1 MFSDGSKNSDGDV
14 RGKGNTAAILTA
26 DLAAAPRRSSTSST
40 SVASP
45 PSVSKLLPGPRYIAI
60 YLLALPVI
68 VVAFASSGVEQ
79 IVSGLIALTWLVLA
93 PVALYAR
100 RAAMVLP
107 ITSALFLGLAIMV
120 LSFDSAAFVVD
131 VTATAI
137 MFLVSVPRQWPQ
149 PVPSS
154 ASTVRI

>member
-1 MFSDGSKNSDGDV
+1 MLADGSKNSDGDV
-14 RGKGNTAAILTA
+14 QGRLNAAVLRHELPQA
-26 DLAAAPRRSSTSST
+26 KRTSASM
-40 SVASP
+40 SIASP
-45 PSVSKLLPGPRYIAI
+45 PSVTKLLPGPRYIAI

-79 IVSGLIALTWLVLA
+79 MVSGLIALTWLVLA

-100 RAAMVLP
+100 RAAMLLP

-149 PVPSS
+149 QVPNP
-154 ASTVRI
+154 AGIAGV

>member
-1 MFSDGSKNSDGDV
+1 MMFSDGSRGSDGDEQ
-14 RGKGNTAAILTA
+14 GKMDAAMGMEMG
-26 DLAAAPRRSSTSST
+26 RRTPTTSTSGIA
-40 SVASP
+40 VASP
-45 PSVSKLLPGPRYIAI
+45 PRPSRFLPGPRYIAI

-68 VVAFASSGVEQ
+68 VVAFASEGMEQ

-100 RAAMVLP
+100 RAAMLLP
-107 ITSALFLGLAIMV
+107 ITSALFLGLAIMM

-137 MFLVSVPRQWPQ
+137 MFLVSVPRQWAQ
-149 PVPSS
+149 PVPASP
-154 ASTVRI
+154 STVRI